1 MIFADRSQA
10 GKLLAGHLLDY
21 QDRSPVVLG
30 LPRGGVEVA
39 AEVALALGAP
49 LDVIVA
55 RKLGFPGNP
64 ELAIG
69 AVTARGTR
77 VLNDALLRQVLLPP
91 GFLGQETESQ
101 RRVAEE
107 REQRLRA
114 ARPAISLEGRNVI
127 LVDDGIA
134 TGMTALAA
142 IHDLWERHPRAVVLA
157 TPVGPRRTLERLQ
170 PEVDAVV
177 SLETPDDFL
186 AIGQFYEDFSQVLD
200 ERVTELLAANRL
212 AVGPGI

>member
-1 MIFADRSQA
+1 MVFADRSQA
-10 GKLLAGHLLDY
+10 GKLLARHLACY

-30 LPRGGVEVA
+30 LPRGGVAVA

-77 VLNDALLRQVLLPP
+77 VLNEALLRQVLLPP
-91 GFLGQETESQ
+91 GFLGQETERQ
-101 RRVAEE
+101 RQDA
-107 REQRLRA
+107 EQRERLLRA
-114 ARPAISLEGRNVI
+114 AHPAISLQGRTAI

-142 IHDLWERHPRAVVLA
+142 IHDLWAQRPQAVVLA
-157 TPVGPRRTLERLQ
+157 TPVAPLRTVERLH
-170 PEVDAVV
+170 PEVDAIV
-177 SLETPDDFL
+177 SLETPEDL
-186 AIGQFYEDFSQVLD
+186 SSIGQFYEDFSQLTD
-200 ERVTELLAANRL
+200 ESVTEMLTANRRV
-212 AVGPGI
+212 AQD